1 MSAWRCFNHIFLQ
14 SLYRLAKLG
23 RSPRSINL
31 TFHDAFQLAAESSA
45 VQDLGYPLF
54 SFQHPEI
61 SLQDIGSSPLLGRR
75 GRDTFH
81 VGGCA
86 LHRAKWPTGFLCI
99 HWRKGGRTKDR
110 FRIKLQ
116 NMNYSMVVV
125 LSGVSQLRPPCMYY
139 ACANITG
146 SGWGCNELQV
156 QGSGCTDYV
165 LYIRVW
171 CCYVLVT
178 HSIKDTICQ
187 HEEHLSV
194 LFSVLPRL
202 CSSKKDASSTKIFQ
216 TTEGTSDSVYKLG
229 SVRAWF
235 RRPL

>member
-1 MSAWRCFNHIFLQ
+1 MSACRCFNYIFLQ

-45 VQDLGYPLF
+45 VQDLGYPLL
-54 SFQHPEI
+54 SLQHPEI

-81 VGGCA
+81 VGGCT
-86 LHRAKWPTGFLCI
+86 LHRVKWPTGFLCI

-116 NMNYSMVVV
+116 NMNYSIVVV
-125 LSGVSQLRPPCMYY
+125 LSGVPQLRPPCMYY

-146 SGWGCNELQV
+146 EWVGLQWTASAGFGV
-156 QGSGCTDYV
+156 HWLRTVHPHVV
-165 LYIRVW
+165 L
-171 CCYVLVT
+171 YVLVS

-216 TTEGTSDSVYKLG
+216 TTEGTSDSVYKFS